1 MRSLEIGSD
10 CIFDG
15 IMEVTFVLTC
25 DNGVVIMLKRKKLIF
40 YRYKLKYLQMK

>member
-15 IMEVTFVLTC
+15 ITEVIFVLTC
-25 DNGVVIMLKRKKLIF
+25 DNGVVIMLKRNLSFRDINRNI
-40 YRYKLKYLQMK
+40 YR